1 MNQLLTQIESTQE
14 SISFLLDNVS
24 ETNWIHIEQSLDLAD
39 AKAAL
44 YLDNDLYN
52 ALDWPLYK
60 EDYIIYLEKYQK
72 WIPQQTSYAK
82 WNLSDSFDCHEASDR
97 LCHFYYLIDQ
107 VTEIGTLK
115 ENIPWFSDFLIN
127 FTDTWGKYLNSEK
140 SINKK
145 ILTSFLKNSKNPSKA
160 DLFIKSELELPW
172 SSFNDYYAW
181 EMNPLL
187 RPIDDQDDNRTITT
201 PTDCTYSKT
210 YKIDHNS
217 FIDKISFKQTHQF
230 LNIKNF
236 LKDSKY
242 ADSFANGTCVH
253 YKLGPYSY
261 HHFHSPV
268 SGLVKESY
276 PVYGLRYKDIGI
288 DNSGHFYKTENI
300 SKGYQFSQARGILIL
315 DTRNSPNGNMGL
327 VAVVP
332 VGMCQIASVHLL
344 ATPDT
349 VLEKGEEFGYF
360 KFGGSDVVLIFQE
373 GKAPKIDESDH
384 KRFYGS
390 SIS

>member
-1 MNQLLTQIESTQE
+1 MNQLLTQTENTQE
-14 SISFLLDNVS
+14 SISFIFDNVS
-24 ETNWIHIEQSLDLAD
+24 ETDWKYIEQSLDLAD

-44 YLDNDLYN
+44 YLNNNLYN
-52 ALDWPLYK
+52 ALDWPLCR
-60 EDYIIYLEKYQK
+60 EDYIIYLKKYQK
-72 WIPQQTSYAK
+72 WIPQQTSNEK
-82 WNLSDSFDCHEASDR
+82 WNLSDSFDCHEANDR
-97 LCHFYYLIDQ
+97 LCHFYFLIDQ
-107 VTEIGTLK
+107 QTEIGSLREK
-115 ENIPWFSDFLIN
+115 IPWFTEFLIN
-127 FTDTWGKYLNSEK
+127 FTESWGKFLNTKE
-140 SINKK
+140 SISKK
-145 ILTSFLKNSKNPSKA
+145 ILASFLKNSIHPSKA
-160 DLFIKSELELPW
+160 DVFIESELELPW
-172 SSFNDYYAW
+172 NSFNHYYAW

-187 RPIDDQDDNRTITT
+187 RPIDDQDNNLIITA
-201 PTDCTYSKT
+201 PTDCTFKKT
-210 YKIDHNS
+210 YKIDNNS
-217 FIDKISFKQTHQF
+217 FIDEISFKQTHQF
-230 LNIKNF
+230 SNIKNF
-236 LKDSKY
+236 LKGSKY
-242 ADSFANGTCVH
+242 ADSFTNGTCIH

-288 DNSGHFYKTENI
+288 DDSGQFYKTENI

-315 DTRNSPNGNMGL
+315 DTRNSPNGDMGL

-373 GKAPKIDESDH
+373 GKAPKIDESTH